1 MVSVAREESGRRSED
16 ALFLFVHGLCYACW
30 VLTGAILHFAVR
42 HRIAGTLVFPPL
54 AGLHAL
60 PSSNGEIGAI
70 LALGLVRATFM
81 YVILHGAF
89 QRAKI
94 LNIAVL
100 IFVYPLV
107 AVTVDFLAYG
117 KTFSMLQPG
126 GAILIVTAAS
136 TCASGRSMRYLVKR
150 QAGRPFSAGAPRI

>member
-1 MVSVAREESGRRSED
+1 
-16 ALFLFVHGLCYACW
+16 
-30 VLTGAILHFAVR
+30 
-42 HRIAGTLVFPPL
+42 
-54 AGLHAL
+54 
-60 PSSNGEIGAI
+60 
-70 LALGLVRATFM
+70 M